1 MREAKAK
8 ADAASAKAKEL
19 EAKSA
24 GLLATK
30 TAAMTEVANML
41 AQTGDVIS
49 EAGLA
54 NLADWKHG
62 V

>member
-1 MREAKAK
+1 
-8 ADAASAKAKEL
+8 
-19 EAKSA
+19 
-24 GLLATK
+24 
-30 TAAMTEVANML
+30 MTEVANML

-62 V
+62 VQNILKVIMKNMKSVDRGLGDI